1 MRKNE
6 KKKGVKM
13 KLKLPKFGRKKI
25 DKDLA
30 DRQANAAG
38 AVGWTFGYLLG
49 FVNGITLGNSN

>member
-6 KKKGVKM
+6 KKKGIKM

-38 AVGWTFGYLLG
+38 AVGWLSGYLLG
-49 FVNGITLGNSN
+49 FVNGLTLGNSN